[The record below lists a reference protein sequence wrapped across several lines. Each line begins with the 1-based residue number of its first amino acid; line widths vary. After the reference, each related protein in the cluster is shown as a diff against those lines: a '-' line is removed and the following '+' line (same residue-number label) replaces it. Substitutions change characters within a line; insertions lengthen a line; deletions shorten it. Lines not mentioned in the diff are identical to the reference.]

1 MFGKKQAEMLIEPLR
16 KIKIDG
22 IITSPLQRT
31 RQTAEILSQK
41 LEIPVTV
48 DEKIVEISHG
58 RLEGHLNK
66 YLFDVDSQAL

>member
-58 RLEGHLNK
+58 RLEGH
-66 YLFDVDSQAL
+66 